1 MQHPDEEPQQK
12 KWREKYLDHLRDSEV
27 REKSLKQDLQSL
39 RRGLLRVSLA
49 GQGLTEELDAHLE
62 ALREAL
68 RQEAGAADIDRLVE
82 KASQAVLR
90 LEDKR
95 RERGNGMDP
104 AAAARLAAALDQPGL
119 PSDQRKR
126 VRALFN
132 NGHADAA
139 EILLGLA
146 EILEATPRKD
156 DGNGHSRSET
166 RLTRWFRGR
175 ADANKTEPGADRAE
189 IDDDSSREISE
200 KVRETLLHLLDQM
213 VVASEF
219 SLKLDRLRGRLQR
232 DLKLRQLPETLEE
245 IAALMID
252 SSREE
257 NEEFESFLKQL
268 TSRLIEIQTFLRE
281 AGEGEADHREESERL
296 DQAIQGHVRDLHESI
311 RDAGDLDTLKI
322 AVTGQL
328 DTIVQRI
335 GTFQR
340 LQKERGEI
348 AEQRMRD
355 LTERLEATEQE
366 TDLLR
371 QTLIR
376 QRQQAQADPLTK
388 LANRE
393 AYEQRLDFEYA
404 RWQRYGH
411 ALSLLIGDVDQFKDV
426 NDRFGHAA
434 GDKVLKVV
442 ASTLQ
447 ANVREI
453 DFLGRYGGEEFVVLM
468 PETALE
474 GALRAAEKLRQAVA
488 DRPFHSGEHRVPVTI
503 SFGVAAFAADDTPE
517 SVFQRADTALYQA
530 KDAGRNRVL
539 GKSNGS

>member
-1 MQHPDEEPQQK
+1 MQHPDDEPQQK
-12 KWREKYLDHLRDSEV
+12 SWREKYLDQLRDSEI
-27 REKSLKQDLQSL
+27 REKSLKQDAQSL

-49 GQGLTEELDAHLE
+49 GQGLTEELDAQLE

-68 RQEAGAADIDRLVE
+68 RQDADAAEIDGLVE

-104 AAAARLAAALDQPGL
+104 AAAARLAAALDRPGL
-119 PSDQRKR
+119 PNAQRKR
-126 VRALFN
+126 VRTLFN
-132 NGHADAA
+132 NDRMDAA
-139 EILLGLA
+139 TVLVELA
-146 EILEATPRKD
+146 DILEAAPRTA
-156 DGNGHSRSET
+156 DGDARSDT
-166 RLTRWFRGR
+166 WLTRWFRGR
-175 ADANKTEPGADRAE
+175 ADAKAEAGTDRAE
-189 IDDDSSREISE
+189 IDDDGNREISE

-219 SLKLDRLRGRLQR
+219 SLKLDRIKGRLQR
-232 DLKLRQLPETLEE
+232 DLKLHQLPGTLEE

-257 NEEFESFLKQL
+257 SEEFESFLKQL
-268 TSRLIEIQTFLRE
+268 TSRLTEIQAFLRA
-281 AGEGEADHREESERL
+281 AGEGEADHREETDRL
-296 DQAIQGHVRDLHESI
+296 DQAIQGHVRELHASI
-311 RDAGDLDTLKI
+311 RDAGDLDTLKV

-335 GTFQR
+335 GAFQR
-340 LQKERGEI
+340 LQKERGET
-348 AEQRMRD
+348 AEQRLRN

-366 TDLLR
+366 TDQLR

-376 QRQQAQADPLTK
+376 QRQKAQADPLTK
-388 LANRE
+388 LANRD
-393 AYEQRLDFEYA
+393 AYEQRLAFEYA

-411 ALSLLIGDVDQFKDV
+411 ALSLLIGDVDQFKHV

-442 ASTLQ
+442 AGTLQ

-453 DFLGRYGGEEFVVLM
+453 DFLGRYGGEEFVILM

-474 GALRAAEKLRQAVA
+474 GALRAGEKLRQGVA

-503 SFGVAAFAADDTPE
+503 SFGVAEFAEDDTPE
-517 SVFQRADTALYQA
+517 SVFQRADTALYRA

-539 GKSNGS
+539 GETSSP

>member
-1 MQHPDEEPQQK
+1 MQHPDDEPQQK
-12 KWREKYLDHLRDSEV
+12 TWREKYLDHLRDSEV

-68 RQEAGAADIDRLVE
+68 RQEADAAQIDRLVE

-95 RERGNGMDP
+95 RERGNGLDP
-104 AAAARLAAALDQPGL
+104 VAAARLAAALDQPGL
-119 PSDQRKR
+119 PSAQRKR

-132 NGHADAA
+132 NGHTDADAV
-139 EILLGLA
+139 LLELA
-146 EILEATPRKD
+146 EILETEPGAA
-156 DGNGHSRSET
+156 DGVARNQT
-166 RLTRWFRGR
+166 WLTRWFRGR
-175 ADANKTEPGADRAE
+175 TDIKDGARADGAE
-189 IDDDSSREISE
+189 VDDDGNREISE

-219 SLKLDRLRGRLQR
+219 SLKLDRLKGRLQR
-232 DLKLRQLPETLEE
+232 DLKLQQLPETLQE

-268 TSRLIEIQTFLRE
+268 TSRLTEIQVFLRE
-281 AGEGEADHREESERL
+281 AGEGEADHREETERL
-296 DQAIQGHVRDLHESI
+296 DQAIRGHVRDLHESI
-311 RDAGDLDTLKI
+311 RDAGDLDTLKV

-348 AEQRMRD
+348 AEQRLRN
-355 LTERLEATEQE
+355 LTERLDATEQE
-366 TDLLR
+366 TDQLR

-388 LANRE
+388 LANRD
-393 AYEQRLDFEYA
+393 AYEQRLAFEYA

-453 DFLGRYGGEEFVVLM
+453 DFLGRYGGEEFVILM

-474 GALRAAEKLRQAVA
+474 GALRGAEKLRQAVA

-503 SFGVAAFAADDTPE
+503 SFGVATFAQDDTPE
-517 SVFQRADTALYQA
+517 SVFQRADAALYQA

-539 GKSNGS
+539 GESNSA